1 MYDTFNLFA
10 PEIRRG
16 PSTTKSK
23 QQPRLVPSAYFNEND
38 KHDQKLL
45 ANLEWK
51 LDDKVQRLITYKK
64 DKKLSRD
71 RAYLLDTVD
80 DGDGGGIEFRYDH
93 AQREL
98 KSPKKE

>member
-1 MYDTFNLFA
+1 
-10 PEIRRG
+10 
-16 PSTTKSK
+16 
-23 QQPRLVPSAYFNEND
+23 VPSAYFNEND
-38 KHDQKLL
+38 KQDQKLL

-80 DGDGGGIEFRYDH
+80 DDNGGGLEFRYDH

-98 KSPKKE
+98 KYPKKE

>member
-1 MYDTFNLFA
+1 
-10 PEIRRG
+10 
-16 PSTTKSK
+16 
-23 QQPRLVPSAYFNEND
+23 VPSAYFNEHD
-38 KHDQKLL
+38 KDDQKLL

-80 DGDGGGIEFRYDH
+80 DDDGGGLEFRFDQG
-93 AQREL
+93 QRDQTY
-98 KSPKKE
+98 PKKE